1 MQNPTRFSE
10 SNPFFVMHAAYGVN
24 ASWLFG
30 TDCTACRPAV
40 CGRAHMPGGDLL
52 PPCGGYLRM
61 TGHGDGAI
69 RSFLPR
75 ERATLRSILVAA
87 VTGPRTKDQLILLD
101 DQYGCITRIAHP
113 LAREAAFEDSCSCF
127 SHRRLR
133 CRAAQITFRLFILE
147 EEKYAWPP
155 MHWLGLGVVLQ
166 NCTWFSVLG
175 RGDHRATRR
184 LRVCGCIEFC
194 AYTVN
199 IPFRV

>member
-1 MQNPTRFSE
+1 MWAGPYARRGLASALRRVSE
-10 SNPFFVMHAAYGVN
+10 DDGPRRRCYSQ
-24 ASWLFG
+24 LFTTG
-30 TDCTACRPAV
+30 A
-40 CGRAHMPGGDLL
+40 GDA
-52 PPCGGYLRM
+52 PKHFG
-61 TGHGDGAI
+61 
-69 RSFLPR
+69 
-75 ERATLRSILVAA
+75 AA

-199 IPFRV
+199 FPFRV